1 MHGIIQK
8 LFDCWAN
15 PVAHLLLG
23 VLFQSW
29 EAMLPSLK
37 CVYSISS
44 RVMLFDLSLFLLILL
59 SFHLSAFNKKE
70 YTLKI
75 QEEMEEVVV
84 SLSLSFYLF
93 KGYPFIYFNRCSPS
107 NFSSQEVSAHG
118 FGEKKLDNAAVAWPN
133 FVNTEPM
140 SKANF

>member
-1 MHGIIQK
+1 MKAVLAQAESCCVYVIPQKIMQHMHGIIQK

-59 SFHLSAFNKKE
+59 SFHWSAFNKKE

-75 QEEMEEVVV
+75 
-84 SLSLSFYLF
+84 
-93 KGYPFIYFNRCSPS
+93 
-107 NFSSQEVSAHG
+107 
-118 FGEKKLDNAAVAWPN
+118 
-133 FVNTEPM
+133 
-140 SKANF
+140 

>member
-1 MHGIIQK
+1 MKAVLAQAESCCVYVIPQKIMQHMHGIIQK

-70 YTLKI
+70 YTFKI
-75 QEEMEEVVV
+75 LEEMEEVVV

-93 KGYPFIYFNRCSPS
+93 LSISSKDILSFILIGA
-107 NFSSQEVSAHG
+107 AHQT
-118 FGEKKLDNAAVAWPN
+118 FPLKR
-133 FVNTEPM
+133 
-140 SKANF
+140 